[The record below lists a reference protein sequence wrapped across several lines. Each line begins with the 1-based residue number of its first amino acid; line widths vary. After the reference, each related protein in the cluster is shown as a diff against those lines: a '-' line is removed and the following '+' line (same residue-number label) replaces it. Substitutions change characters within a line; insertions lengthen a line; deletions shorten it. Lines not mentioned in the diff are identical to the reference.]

1 MAANWSLSYPVDS
14 PACEKH
20 PNPLQLIEE
29 MTRNA
34 DSVQQDVLTRIL
46 TRNAQT
52 EYLKGFNLDG
62 TTDRETFKSKIPI
75 VTYDDLQPYVK
86 GLDKGK
92 VLYFLFTRSETKT
105 RGGIPA
111 RSAVTSFYRND
122 SFKDQPYDPYN
133 VPIIPNEAIYCVD
146 TYQSMYTQILCGLYE
161 REHVLQVGATFASS
175 LIRVIRFLQLE
186 WHLLAH
192 DIRTGSFNP
201 KVTDVSI
208 RERMTQVMRPNPEL
222 ADFIARECA
231 KDSWE
236 GIIIKI
242 WPNTKFIKTVVT
254 GSMAQYIPTLDYYSG
269 GLPLAS
275 LMYASSECYFGINLN
290 PMCKPSE
297 VSYTIMPNM
306 AYFEFLPHEPNS
318 PELTQPEPVDLANV
332 EIDKEYEVVITTIS
346 GLCRYRVGD
355 ILRVTGFYNS
365 VPQFQFVRRKNVV
378 LSIDMDKTDETELQA
393 AVENASRLLHE
404 FNTSVVEYTS
414 YADMTTIP
422 GHYVI
427 YCELLEKDSAN
438 SPSDMV
444 LDQCCRAIEESLNS
458 VYRRCRVADKSIGP
472 LEIRVVKNGTFEELM
487 DYAISKG
494 ASISQYKVSRC
505 VSSTPIVDLLDSRVV
520 SKHYSPSLSY
530 WTS

>member
-75 VTYDDLQPYVK
+75 VTYDDLQPLIRRIADGDRSPILTAQPISEFINSSGTSGGEPK
-86 GLDKGK
+86 LIPCIKEESDSR
-92 VLYFLFTRSETKT
+92 LLLWSFLTPL
-105 RGGIPA
+105 I
-111 RSAVTSFYRND
+111 NL
-122 SFKDQPYDPYN
+122 
-133 VPIIPNEAIYCVD
+133 
-146 TYQSMYTQILCGLYE
+146 MYTQILCGLYE

-332 EIDKEYEVVITTIS
+332 EIDK
-346 GLCRYRVGD
+346 
-355 ILRVTGFYNS
+355 
-365 VPQFQFVRRKNVV
+365 
-378 LSIDMDKTDETELQA
+378 
-393 AVENASRLLHE
+393 
-404 FNTSVVEYTS
+404 NT
-414 YADMTTIP
+414 
-422 GHYVI
+422 
-427 YCELLEKDSAN
+427 K
-438 SPSDMV
+438 
-444 LDQCCRAIEESLNS
+444 
-458 VYRRCRVADKSIGP
+458 
-472 LEIRVVKNGTFEELM
+472 
-487 DYAISKG
+487 
-494 ASISQYKVSRC
+494 
-505 VSSTPIVDLLDSRVV
+505 
-520 SKHYSPSLSY
+520 
-530 WTS
+530 